1 MIKCPNCTG
10 ELNFDPKATKVKCEY
25 CGSIFDPKE
34 LKTKVKKTKEV
45 ETIEGK
51 GYSCSQC
58 GATVMTF
65 DNTAVTFCS
74 YCGSQAM
81 IEANMIEQNK
91 PDWIIPFKKDKNDC
105 IEAYKKVLNRALFTP
120 NSLKETATLEKFRG
134 IYMPYCVYDL
144 TSSGDNVFD
153 GSKYSHRSGDYQIY
167 NDYKIHTNV
176 DSYCNGISYDMSST
190 FYDDYSQAIP
200 FETKDK
206 ESFNPNYLPGYYA
219 DKPDVPLETY
229 DKMALNIAKSE
240 SKSYLVKTSQFRSHG
255 CYNPMLDYEIKSRS
269 IALYPIYFLAIRD
282 KKEKNVY
289 YAIVNGQTG
298 KVAADLPVSF
308 SKYIIASLILS
319 VIIFLIINFNLVV
332 NPISLC
338 IFAGVMAIASIF
350 MSITQLSAIDR
361 KKNHAND
368 EGYMSKMENRKKK
381 EKIFGFRYLYKQ
393 IIALILPFIF
403 VFSSVAD
410 DRYFYGSALISL
422 LLVLLSFKELVKEHN
437 ILVSNKLPQLEKRGG
452 DENA

>member
-10 ELNFDPKATKVKCEY
+10 ELKLDPKATKVKCEY

-34 LKTKVKKTKEV
+34 LKTTVKTTKEV

-51 GYSCSQC
+51 SYTCSQC
-58 GATVMTF
+58 GAAVMTF
-65 DNTAVTFCS
+65 DDTAVTFCS

-81 IEANMIEQNK
+81 IEQNMAKQNK

-105 IEAYKKVLNRALFTP
+105 ISAYKSVLNRALFTP
-120 NSLKETATLEKFRG
+120 NSLKDTAVLEKFRG

-144 TSSGDNVFD
+144 ESKGNNTFE

-167 NDYKIHTNV
+167 NDYKIHADI
-176 DSYCNGISYDMSST
+176 DSSCSGISYDMSSS
-190 FYDDYSQAIP
+190 FYDDYSQSIP
-200 FETKDK
+200 FNSK
-206 ESFNPNYLPGYYA
+206 EKEEFNVNYLPGFYA

-229 DKMALNIAKSE
+229 DKIARNFAMGE
-240 SKSYLVKTSQFRSHG
+240 SKKYLVKEKQFRKYG
-255 CYNPMLDYEIKSRS
+255 CYNPMVSYEVKSRS
-269 IALYPIYFLAIRD
+269 VALYPLYFLAIRD

-308 SKYIIASLILS
+308 PKYIIASLILS
-319 VIIFLIINFNLVV
+319 VVIFIIINFNLVV
-332 NPISLC
+332 NPINLC
-338 IFAGVMAIASIF
+338 IFAGVMAFISLA
-350 MSITQLSAIDR
+350 MSISQLSAIEK
-361 KKNHAND
+361 KKNHSSD

-381 EKIFGFRYLYKQ
+381 EKVHGFKYIYKQ
-393 IIALILPFIF
+393 IIAMILPLIF

-410 DRYFYGSALISL
+410 DTYFYGSAIVSLI
-422 LLVLLSFKELVKEHN
+422 LVLLSFRSLVQEHN

>member
-34 LKTKVKKTKEV
+34 LKTTVKTTKEV

-51 GYSCSQC
+51 SYTCSQC
-58 GATVMTF
+58 GAAVMTF
-65 DNTAVTFCS
+65 DDTAVTFCS

-81 IEANMIEQNK
+81 VEQNMDKQDK

-105 IEAYKKVLNRALFTP
+105 IEAYKKVVNKALFTP
-120 NSLKETATLEKFRG
+120 NTLKETATLEKFRG
-134 IYMPYCVYDL
+134 IYMPYCIYDL
-144 TSSGDNVFD
+144 ESKGKKTFD
-153 GSKYSHRSGDYQIY
+153 GSKYSHRSGDYEIY
-167 NDYKIHTNV
+167 NDFKIHTDI
-176 DSYCNGISYDMSST
+176 DSHCNGVSYDMSST

-200 FETKDK
+200 FNTNEK
-206 ESFNPNYLPGYYA
+206 EVFNPNYLPGYYA

-229 DKMALNIAKSE
+229 DKIALGVAKSQ
-240 SKSYLVKTSQFRSHG
+240 SKSYLISEKQFRKYG
-255 CYNPMLDYEIKSRS
+255 CYNPMLDYEVKSRS
-269 IALYPIYFLAIRD
+269 VALYPIYFLAIRD
-282 KKEKNVY
+282 KQEKNVY

-308 SKYIIASLILS
+308 PKYIIASLILS
-319 VIIFLIINFNLVV
+319 IIIFLVINWNLVV
-332 NPISLC
+332 DPITLCVFAAVMAFISL
-338 IFAGVMAIASIF
+338 A
-350 MSITQLSAIDR
+350 MSISQLSTIDK
-361 KKNHAND
+361 KKNHSSD

-381 EKIFGFRYLYKQ
+381 EKVHGFKYIYKQ
-393 IIALILPFIF
+393 IIAMILPLLL
-403 VFSSVAD
+403 VFSSVAED
-410 DRYFYGSALISL
+410 TYFYGSAIVSLI
-422 LLVLLSFKELVKEHN
+422 LVLLSFRGLVQEHN

>member
-34 LKTKVKKTKEV
+34 LDAKVKKSKEV
-45 ETIEGK
+45 ETIEGMS
-51 GYSCSQC
+51 YTCTQC
-58 GATVMTF
+58 GATLMTF

-81 IEANMIEQNK
+81 IEQNMVKQDK
-91 PDWIIPFKKDKNDC
+91 PDFIIPFKKDKNDC
-105 IEAYKKVLNRALFTP
+105 ISAYKSVLNRALFTP
-120 NSLKETATLEKFRG
+120 NSLKDTAVLEKFRG

-144 TSSGDNVFD
+144 ESKGNNTFE

-167 NDYKIHTNV
+167 NDYKIHADI
-176 DSYCNGISYDMSST
+176 DSSCSGISYDMSSS
-190 FYDDYSQAIP
+190 FYDDYSQSIP
-200 FETKDK
+200 FNSK
-206 ESFNPNYLPGYYA
+206 EKEEFNVNYLPGFYA

-229 DKMALNIAKSE
+229 DKIALGVAKSQ
-240 SKSYLVKTSQFRSHG
+240 SKSYLISEKQFRKYG
-255 CYNPMLDYEIKSRS
+255 CYNPMLDYEVKSRS
-269 IALYPIYFLAIRD
+269 VALYPIYFLAIRD
-282 KKEKNVY
+282 MQEKNVY

-308 SKYIIASLILS
+308 PKYIIASLILS
-319 VIIFLIINFNLVV
+319 IIIFLVINWNLVV
-332 NPISLC
+332 DPITLCVFAAVMAFISL
-338 IFAGVMAIASIF
+338 A
-350 MSITQLSAIDR
+350 MSISQLSAIDK
-361 KKNHAND
+361 KKNHSSD

-381 EKIFGFRYLYKQ
+381 EKVHGFKYIYKQ
-393 IIALILPFIF
+393 IIAMILPLLL
-403 VFSSVAD
+403 VFSSVAED
-410 DRYFYGSALISL
+410 TYFYGSAIVSLI
-422 LLVLLSFKELVKEHN
+422 LVLLSFRGLVQEHN